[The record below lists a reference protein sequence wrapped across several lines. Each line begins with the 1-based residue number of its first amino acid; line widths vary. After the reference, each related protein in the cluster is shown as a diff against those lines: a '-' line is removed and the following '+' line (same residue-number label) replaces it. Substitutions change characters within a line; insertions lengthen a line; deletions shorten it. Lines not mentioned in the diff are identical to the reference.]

1 MTYTR
6 RVFCSQALT
15 TLLARPLFSA
25 QSPLHPAPPT
35 SRPDVAAIERVR
47 VLSAAQPLLSLTP
60 RTITSFPPPHSP
72 GDTHD
77 FYSEPDD
84 YFPDPASPNAAYVHR
99 PGESNPNVFTA
110 HRDALLSFCVAVPTL
125 VAAYVLT
132 SRQPEPD
139 KAAARN
145 GEHPERYAEQAVA
158 HLRAWFITPATRMNP
173 NLLYG
178 EVIPNTTESRPEGIT
193 SAAPLAEVAR
203 ALPFLFHSEAL
214 NAEDRS
220 AILAWFGAYLVWL
233 STSRLAGLTRD
244 LKNHH
249 GSSWLLQATA
259 IAHLEPV
266 KGNPDVVTVASLRH
280 LYRNTTLRAQIAA
293 DGSFPHELSTP
304 FPYRN
309 SLFNLDLLAGVC
321 ELLSTPFD
329 SAWDYELQD
338 GPSMRVA
345 IARYFPFILNRG
357 AWPYRADVNHF
368 TDLPG
373 RRPALLFA
381 GRAYSRPE
389 YVELWKTLPADPTE
403 PVVQRTFP
411 IRQPLLWVTR
421 ENR

>member
-1 MTYTR
+1 MTHTR
-6 RVFCSQALT
+6 RAFCSQVFT
-15 TLLARPLFSA
+15 TLFTHHLFSE

-35 SRPDVAAIERVR
+35 SRPDVAAIERLR
-47 VLSAAQPLLSLTP
+47 VLSTAQQLLAQSP
-60 RTITSFPPPHSP
+60 RTITSLPPPHSP
-72 GDTHD
+72 GDPHD

-84 YFPDPASPNAAYVHR
+84 YFPDPASPTAAFVQR
-99 PGESNPNVFTA
+99 AGEWNPAAFTA
-110 HRDALLSFCVAVPTL
+110 HRDALLSFCVVVPTL
-125 VAAYVLT
+125 VAAYVLA
-132 SRQPEPD
+132 SRQAEPD
-139 KAAARN
+139 PN
-145 GEHPERYAEQAVA
+145 SERYAEQALA

-178 EVIPNTTESRPEGIT
+178 EFIPNTTEGRPEGIIC
-193 SAAPLAEVAR
+193 AAALAEVAR
-203 ALPFLFHSEAL
+203 ALPFLLHSEAL
-214 NAEDRS
+214 KPEDRG
-220 AILAWFGAYLVWL
+220 AILSWFGAYLVWL
-233 STSRLAGLTRD
+233 STSRLAGLARD

-266 KGNPDVVTVASLRH
+266 KANPDVVTIASLRH

-293 DGSFPHELSTP
+293 DGSFPHELSTA

-338 GPSMRVA
+338 GPGMRVA
-345 IARYFPFILNRG
+345 IARHFPFILNRG
-357 AWPYRADVNHF
+357 AWPYRADLNHF

-381 GRAYSRPE
+381 GRAYGRSE
-389 YVELWKTLPADPTE
+389 YAELWKTLPPDPPE
-403 PVVQRTFP
+403 PAIQRTFP